1 MNDYLLQSNPQ
12 PEPKPEELRETSL
25 YTLSVQDAVA
35 LFDAAAVP
43 RTERSIQIYCSNG
56 HLDCISVDSEHTS
69 KYLISKASINR
80 RISALQQIDTAK
92 NMASRLRVISQTSA
106 NVREDADADNAS
118 SKGARSNR
126 ESEIDFLREQV
137 RVKDKQ
143 IASMLERDQETNI
156 LIKGLQDFLHK
167 LPALEAP
174 KNNPKETNVYGEY
187 ADVAERDNRWE
198 GERKISV
205 FDRSNEDN
213 QSGENPTGTI

>member
-1 MNDYLLQSNPQ
+1 MNDFLLHSNSQ
-12 PEPKPEELRETSL
+12 PEPKPEEFREASL
-25 YTLSVQDAVA
+25 YTHSVQDAVA
-35 LFDAAAVP
+35 LFDASAVP

-69 KYLISKASINR
+69 KYLISKTSIDR

-92 NMASRLRVISQTSA
+92 NMASKLRVISQTSA
-106 NVREDADADNAS
+106 KVREDASAEKES
-118 SKGARSNR
+118 SNDSRSNR

-156 LIKGLQDFLHK
+156 LIKGLQDFMHK
-167 LPALEAP
+167 LPALQAP
-174 KNNPKETNVYGEY
+174 KYNTTETNVYSEY
-187 ADVAERDNRWE
+187 ADVAEREKGWE

-213 QSGENPTGTI
+213 RSGENPAGAI